1 MTDAPP
7 SSSTG
12 AASSRQHY
20 HHLPSHDDLPAAP
33 LHAAPAA
40 ELTTRLTRG
49 PTIVT
54 HNPGSSHSI
63 ANDIAVTTTD
73 PGNNLEIL
81 HYSPS
86 RPSSATSSALHQ
98 RRQSRSQA
106 FGTLSLQ
113 TDLSPTTRHPF
124 GLSRVARA
132 LPSADTAAVAATSAP
147 GVNHLSPAQTHAQ
160 SQSSSS
166 YHPAAGL
173 SPMSSYF
180 GAHNGLHGS
189 HSFDYGSSLSPA
201 SALPSPA
208 LSAMIDL
215 TPLPSPIYPGDGT
228 PKRSLSKTSRK
239 SSLGARP
246 ISMGEGG
253 ISRSNSLN
261 SHSTSPRTNKKK
273 NYGSLLPAAVEASA
287 SHSSANNGQA
297 KGHGRNRSISDFV
310 PEALH
315 NIRPRVA
322 TLGSSSLN
330 PGEARTIGAR
340 NEPMHRE
347 EYLANRRGHTHST
360 SASANPSKTFPSP
373 PPSNKSVTEFDVSED
388 EQEQEGVAYFRATS
402 IAHDSSTPR
411 KKRKWRSLRL
421 IGKGT
426 FSKVFLAT
434 SQLQP
439 PTSPTGSIDETKLDP
454 AKLVAVKI
462 CEHGPAGGADEER
475 IKHSLDREIAI
486 LKEVSHPSVV
496 RLKALE
502 EEPAR
507 TLLVL
512 TYCTGGDL
520 FVLASERRDLL
531 REPLVQRIFAELV
544 GAVMYLHRNWIVH
557 RDIKLENV
565 LINVPF
571 SSLTPSALPTPATH
585 PFPLLT
591 LTDLGLSRRIP
602 PPPASPLLTTR
613 CGSEDYAAPELLL
626 GQPYD
631 GRSTDVWAMG
641 VLLYA
646 LMEGRL
652 PFDAPPGRIERSKN
666 THRIARC
673 DWIWCRFGDEDGE
686 WDPERGKGWEGPREV
701 VEGALRKGRMGRWSG
716 EAVEAQGWVRG
727 GVAVDGGLKRR
738 EDDGGWVL
746 GPG

>member
-1 MTDAPP
+1 MSERAPG
-7 SSSTG
+7 SFT
-12 AASSRQHY
+12 AATRQHA
-20 HHLPSHDDLPAAP
+20 PQGDSPTAP
-33 LHAAPAA
+33 LHDRPS
-40 ELTTRLTRG
+40 ELTTRLTQ
-49 PTIVT
+49 
-54 HNPGSSHSI
+54 GSHAVAENATSPSI

-73 PGNNLEIL
+73 PGDNLEIL
-81 HYSPS
+81 HSPNK
-86 RPSSATSSALHQ
+86 SASAQLGLHQ
-98 RRQSRSQA
+98 RRQSRKEAFGNLQVQTDLPATNRQA
-106 FGTLSLQ
+106 FGLS
-113 TDLSPTTRHPF
+113 HI
-124 GLSRVARA
+124 AKA
-132 LPSADTAAVAATSAP
+132 LPSADTISTTAAAH
-147 GVNHLSPAQTHAQ
+147 HLSPNHQQ
-160 SQSSSS
+160 LQQ
-166 YHPAAGL
+166 PAGL

-180 GAHNGLHGS
+180 SNYNPQLHGS

-246 ISMGEGG
+246 ISFGEGG
-253 ISRSNSLN
+253 VSRSNSLN
-261 SHSTSPRTNKKK
+261 SHNTSPRKKK
-273 NYGSLLPAAVEASA
+273 NYGLLSAAVEASA
-287 SHSSANNGQA
+287 ASSSSGDGKA

-310 PEALH
+310 PEALY
-315 NIRPRVA
+315 NVRPRVA
-322 TLGSSSLN
+322 TLGSSSLK
-330 PGEARTIGAR
+330 PEEARAIGAR
-340 NEPMHRE
+340 NEGMHRE
-347 EYLANRRGHTHST
+347 EYLANRRGHVK
-360 SASANPSKTFPSP
+360 PSSSLDPAKTLPSP
-373 PPSNKSVTEFDVSED
+373 PPSNKSVTESEISD
-388 EQEQEGVAYFRATS
+388 EEQEQEGVEYFKATS
-402 IAHDSSTPR
+402 ISTNPSTPR
-411 KKRKWRSLRL
+411 KKRKWRSLKL

-434 SQLQP
+434 SQPLP
-439 PTSPTGSIDETKLDP
+439 PNSPTNSIDESKLDP

-462 CEHGPAGGADEER
+462 CEHGPAGGADEQR

-502 EEPAR
+502 EEPGR

-531 REPLVQRIFAELV
+531 REPLVQRMFSELV
-544 GAVMYLHRNWIVH
+544 GAVRYLHKNWIVH

-565 LINVPF
+565 LVNCPF
-571 SSLTPSALPTPATH
+571 PQLAPTTLSNPQTH
-585 PFPLLT
+585 PFPLIT
-591 LTDLGLSRRIP
+591 LTDLGLSRQIP

-631 GRSTDVWAMG
+631 GRSTDAWALG

-652 PFDAPPGRIERSKN
+652 PFDSPPGRPDRSKN

-673 DWIWCRFGDEDGE
+673 DWIWCRFGDEEGE
-686 WDPERGKGWEGPREV
+686 WDEVRGKGWEGARGV
-701 VEGALRKGRMGRWSG
+701 VEGLLRKVRMGRW
-716 EAVEAQGWVRG
+716 EMERVEGAEWVKQGVQVEG
-727 GVAVDGGLKRR
+727 GVRRR

-746 GPG
+746 SPGS